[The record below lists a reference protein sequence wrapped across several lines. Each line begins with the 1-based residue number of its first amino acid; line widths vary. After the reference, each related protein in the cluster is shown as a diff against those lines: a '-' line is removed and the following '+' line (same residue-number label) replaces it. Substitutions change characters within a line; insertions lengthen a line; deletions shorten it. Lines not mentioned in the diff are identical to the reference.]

1 MNIRFYKNFSK
12 RKNSTKR
19 PSASDNYN
27 DRKCHLKED
36 TSIDNPS
43 IVLSNREGNMSQTG
57 NPITTSNAIA
67 SNANSCSVSFTPAQT
82 YNGYDRPWAPGAGTN
97 LIEPIMA
104 SYGYN
109 DITCTNNGDGSFTLN
124 GTATGAAT
132 FRIDQSTYNG
142 TNNLKY
148 YTAGQYTVSGL
159 SGGVRL
165 IIMQN
170 ATWSAKATFIT
181 NGTQTISADSNNCF
195 IYLLVP
201 NGTTVD
207 NVTVK
212 PQLERGSTATDWTPY
227 ANTCAINGKTSINLN
242 VNGTTIS
249 EPFGQTVYGGVWNVI
264 SGSVRDDWDV
274 IASYNGES
282 LPGEWLSTMDLYS
295 SINPPTTGAEVVYK
309 VTTPTSF
316 TIPGHVVPLN
326 ENANTLSANADSIS
340 INYDISTSGDLP
352 LNYTYAYIDK
362 FKKYYFVSAPVVL
375 TDGTIQYDLVE
386 DVMATNKTAIGS
398 TVAQI
403 AYSSTGYD
411 TMKVD
416 TRLAVKATKTI
427 TSNKDAAGIFNGS
440 GCYVLGLSNVD
451 SGTSIICYYAMNQG
465 ELNSFMN
472 EVATDT
478 NLKDSVK
485 NYCTDVWDAI
495 VSCIWIPVEISE
507 IPGTSGVNIKVSNYT
522 CTTTGKKISNPPN
535 RASSVSV
542 SIPWTYSDFRR
553 TAPYTTL
560 NAWLPGFGYIS
571 LNASD
576 LVAESSIKFNYMVDC
591 MTGDCCCRIIDGTDS
606 DIIFQTI
613 SYNMAISIPLSRYTQ
628 DAQAF
633 IGNTASFVGN
643 AGTLMASIP
652 TAMFNP
658 GGVLASAVGTVA
670 SGAQLC
676 LGANSRDVSIKGTLG
691 GRAIVANGVDTA
703 IVAFSMDTENPDDA
717 NYIAKWGRP
726 VGVTHAISNHSGY
739 VQCVDASVAI
749 AGDTWERDEINSY
762 LNGGFY
768 YE

>member
-27 DRKCHLKED
+27 DRSCYLKED

-57 NPITTSNAIA
+57 NPITTSNAIG
-67 SNANSCSVSFTPAQT
+67 SIANSCTVSFM
-82 YNGYDRPWAPGAGTN
+82 
-97 LIEPIMA
+97 PIQ
-104 SYGYN
+104 
-109 DITCTNNGDGSFTLN
+109 DI
-124 GTATGAAT
+124 
-132 FRIDQSTYNG
+132 
-142 TNNLKY
+142 
-148 YTAGQYTVSGL
+148 
-159 SGGVRL
+159 SGG
-165 IIMQN
+165 N
-170 ATWSAKATFIT
+170 PSPS
-181 NGTQTISADSNNCF
+181 NPCTISGRNA
-195 IYLLVP
+195 V
-201 NGTTVD
+201 
-207 NVTVK
+207 
-212 PQLERGSTATDWTPY
+212 
-227 ANTCAINGKTSINLN
+227 NLN
-242 VNGTTIS
+242 VNGNIVNIS
-249 EPFGQTVYGGVWNVI
+249 LGSTVYGGYIRNDGQLTITHVTVQVTNV
-264 SGSVRDDWDV
+264 SLSATKFYSPMPTDMQKLLTYTRDDIICNLLPTVSLTNQLNNNSLGVCGYVDANDQYPGQNWIYIGNGDPS
-274 IASYNGES
+274 ITTATQMNAWLASN
-282 LPGEWLSTMDLYS
+282 PLYVCYRLAT
-295 SINPPTTGAEVVYK
+295 PQ
-309 VTTPTSF
+309 VTTVSSF
-316 TIPGHVVPLN
+316 IVSLN
-326 ENANTLSANADSIS
+326 EGANTLTTDGTSIT

-352 LNYTYAYIDK
+352 LNYSYAYIDH

-386 DVMATNKTAIGS
+386 DTMATHKTAIGS

-416 TRLAVKATKTI
+416 TRLAVKTTKTI

-451 SGTSIICYYAMNQG
+451 SGTSIICYYAMDQA

-553 TAPYTTL
+553 TAPYTSL

-606 DIIFQTI
+606 DIIFQTV

-643 AGTLMASIP
+643 AASLMASIP
-652 TAMFNP
+652 VAAFNP
-658 GGVLASAVGTVA
+658 GGTLASAVGTVA

-703 IVAFSMDTENPDDA
+703 IVAFSMDTEDPNDA
-717 NYIAKWGRP
+717 NYIARWGRP

-762 LNGGFY
+762 LNSGFY

>member
-1 MNIRFYKNFSK
+1 MNIRFYKSFSK

-27 DRKCHLKED
+27 DRNCHLKED

-43 IVLSNREGNMSQTG
+43 IVLSNREGNISQTG
-57 NPITTSNAIA
+57 NPVTTSNAIA
-67 SNANSCSVSFTPAQT
+67 SNANSCSVSFS
-82 YNGYDRPWAPGAGTN
+82 
-97 LIEPIMA
+97 PIQ
-104 SYGYN
+104 
-109 DITCTNNGDGSFTLN
+109 DT
-124 GTATGAAT
+124 
-132 FRIDQSTYNG
+132 
-142 TNNLKY
+142 
-148 YTAGQYTVSGL
+148 
-159 SGGVRL
+159 SGGVP
-165 IIMQN
+165 
-170 ATWSAKATFIT
+170 SP
-181 NGTQTISADSNNCF
+181 SN
-195 IYLLVP
+195 P
-201 NGTTVD
+201 
-207 NVTVK
+207 
-212 PQLERGSTATDWTPY
+212 
-227 ANTCAINGKTSINLN
+227 CAITGRTEINLN
-242 VNGTTIS
+242 VNGNIINV
-249 EPFGQTVYGGVWNVI
+249 PFGETVYGGTTNITGGGTVNKYLYLDL
-264 SGSVRDDWDV
+264 GSVSWNLSGVRFYAQFNISVPSAPYAPDGNYNY
-274 IASYNGES
+274 IANACCVEYAITSRAGIES
-282 LPGEWLSTMDLYS
+282 LNEHFCIHRGGSSAYITIHDERFTDAATFRTAMSGVYICYELYTTTTIS
-295 SINPPTTGAEVVYK
+295 TGA
-309 VTTPTSF
+309 
-316 TIPGHVVPLN
+316 HVVPLN
-326 ENANTLSANADSIS
+326 EGSNTISANADSIT

-352 LNYTYAYIDK
+352 LNYSYAYIDH
-362 FKKYYFVSAPVVL
+362 FKKYYFVSAPAIL

-386 DVMATNKTAIGS
+386 DTMATHKTAIGN

-416 TRLAVKATKTI
+416 TRLAVKTTKTI

-451 SGTSIICYYAMNQG
+451 SGTSIICYYAMDQA

-553 TAPYTTL
+553 TAPYTSL

-606 DIIFQTI
+606 DIIFQTV

-643 AGTLMASIP
+643 AASLMASIP
-652 TAMFNP
+652 VAAFNP
-658 GGVLASAVGTVA
+658 GGTLASAVGTVA

-703 IVAFSMDTENPDDA
+703 IVAFSMDTEDPNDA
-717 NYIAKWGRP
+717 NYIARWGRP

-762 LNGGFY
+762 LNSGFY

>member
-27 DRKCHLKED
+27 DRNCHLKED
-36 TSIDNPS
+36 TSLDNPS
-43 IVLSNREGNMSQTG
+43 IVLSNREGNISQTG

-67 SNANSCSVSFTPAQT
+67 SNANSCSVSFT
-82 YNGYDRPWAPGAGTN
+82 
-97 LIEPIMA
+97 
-104 SYGYN
+104 
-109 DITCTNNGDGSFTLN
+109 
-124 GTATGAAT
+124 
-132 FRIDQSTYNG
+132 
-142 TNNLKY
+142 
-148 YTAGQYTVSGL
+148 YTQDT
-159 SGGVRL
+159 SGGPPSPS
-165 IIMQN
+165 N
-170 ATWSAKATFIT
+170 PCAIT
-181 NGTQTISADSNNCF
+181 
-195 IYLLVP
+195 
-201 NGTTVD
+201 GTT
-207 NVTVK
+207 
-212 PQLERGSTATDWTPY
+212 E
-227 ANTCAINGKTSINLN
+227 INLN
-242 VNGTTIS
+242 VNGNIINL
-249 EPFGQTVYGGVWNVI
+249 PFGQTIYTGVYDIIAGRITVYYVSVDLGSLNWGMTT
-264 SGSVRDDWDV
+264 SGTYPRF
-274 IASYNGES
+274 
-282 LPGEWLSTMDLYS
+282 YS
-295 SINPPTTGAEVVYK
+295 SDIRNSIIAPISSTHLTNAVCTNYPQRNFANVYQANENEVFGITDQPSSAHGNVNIVDNNYNDPAVFKIAMSGVYLCYELA
-309 VTTPTSF
+309 TPQILNITPHS
-316 TIPGHVVPLN
+316 IPLN
-326 ENANTLSANADSIS
+326 EGSNTISANADSIT
-340 INYDISTSGDLP
+340 INYDMSTSGDLP
-352 LNYTYAYIDK
+352 LNYSYAYIDK
-362 FKKYYFVSAPVVL
+362 FKKYYFVGAPVIL
-375 TDGTIQYDLVE
+375 TDGTVQYDLVE
-386 DVMATNKTAIGS
+386 DVMATHKTAIGN

-451 SGTSIICYYAMNQG
+451 SGTSIICYYAMDQG

-553 TAPYTTL
+553 TAPYTSL

-576 LVAESSIKFNYMVDC
+576 LVAESSIKFSYMVDC

-643 AGTLMASIP
+643 AATLMASIP
-652 TAMFNP
+652 TAPFNP

-703 IVAFSMDTENPDDA
+703 IVVFSMDTEDPNDA
-717 NYIAKWGRP
+717 NYIARWGRP
-726 VGVTHAISNHSGY
+726 VGVTHSISNHSGY
-739 VQCVDASVAI
+739 VQCVDASVNI

-762 LNGGFY
+762 LNSGFY

>member
-27 DRKCHLKED
+27 DRNCHLKED

-67 SNANSCSVSFTPAQT
+67 SNANSCSVSFTPIQDT
-82 YNGYDRPWAPGAGTN
+82 
-97 LIEPIMA
+97 
-104 SYGYN
+104 
-109 DITCTNNGDGSFTLN
+109 
-124 GTATGAAT
+124 
-132 FRIDQSTYNG
+132 
-142 TNNLKY
+142 
-148 YTAGQYTVSGL
+148 
-159 SGGVRL
+159 SGG
-165 IIMQN
+165 N
-170 ATWSAKATFIT
+170 PSP
-181 NGTQTISADSNNCF
+181 SN
-195 IYLLVP
+195 P
-201 NGTTVD
+201 
-207 NVTVK
+207 
-212 PQLERGSTATDWTPY
+212 
-227 ANTCAINGKTSINLN
+227 CAITGRTEINLN
-242 VNGTTIS
+242 VNGNIINV
-249 EPFGQTVYGGVWNVI
+249 PFGETVYGGTCDIVNGDTIATWKLITKKLSDANNVTPVGSTITMYRIQVSTEDIDPNNRLLSICNKATYINGSAENVHYNI
-264 SGSVRDDWDV
+264 S
-274 IASYNGES
+274 
-282 LPGEWLSTMDLYS
+282 S
-295 SINPPTTGAEVVYK
+295 SGYYWYIYVPNDTPTTEEFDLCFILD
-309 VTTPTSF
+309 TPT
-316 TIPGHVVPLN
+316 TISTGAHVVPLN
-326 ENANTLSANADSIS
+326 EGSNAISANADSIT

-386 DVMATNKTAIGS
+386 DTLATNKTAIGS

-416 TRLAVKATKTI
+416 TRLAVKTTKTI

-451 SGTSIICYYAMNQG
+451 SGTSIICYYAMDQG

-495 VSCIWIPVEISE
+495 VSCIWIPIEISE

-553 TAPYTTL
+553 TAPYTSL

-606 DIIFQTI
+606 DIIFQTV

-643 AGTLMASIP
+643 AASLMASIP
-652 TAMFNP
+652 VAAFNP
-658 GGVLASAVGTVA
+658 GGTLASAVGTVA

-717 NYIAKWGRP
+717 NYIARWGRP

-762 LNGGFY
+762 LNSGFY